1 MIQIVDKY
9 IREHYA
15 DAYEKV
21 RNEAREALKTLKART
36 GKGNNFLG
44 WLDLPKQDV
53 SHLIDLKIVADE
65 IKASGDLLVCIGIG
79 GSYLGSKAFIHALF
93 GEKHNIRFIGH
104 HLSPLGINDLID
116 ELKERDFY
124 INVISKSGTTTEPGI
139 SFRILRELAEK
150 KYGENAA
157 QRIIATTDAKQGA
170 LRELTRQKGYR
181 SFIIPDDVGG
191 RFSVLTPV
199 GLLPILAAGADLD
212 QIIRGANS
220 GFKFALS
227 DDEQNPALSYV
238 TSRNVCYRDG
248 KAIEIMASMEP
259 RLHYLSEWWKQLFGE
274 SEGKEGKGIFPAS
287 VDFTTDLHSMGQWIQ
302 DGVRNIFE
310 TFLVVDHYQKDIDIP
325 RDEDDLDKLN
335 YIAGKKI
342 SEVNYKAYKGTKKAH
357 QDGGVPTLVIHFDYL
372 DEENLAKLCVIFEV
386 AVAISGYMLGIN
398 PFDQPGVEMYKK
410 NMFILLGK
418 PGVE

>member
-9 IREHYA
+9 IREQYA
-15 DAYEKV
+15 QVYESV
-21 RNEAREALKTLKART
+21 RDEARNALRTLLARN
-36 GKGNNFLG
+36 GKGNEFLG
-44 WLDLPKQDV
+44 WLDLPKQDI
-53 SHLIDLKIVADE
+53 SFLEELKNIADE
-65 IKASGDLLVCIGIG
+65 IKNSGDLLICIGIG

-93 GEKHNIRFIGH
+93 GEKHNVRFIGH
-104 HLSPLGINDLID
+104 HLSPLELKDLLD
-116 ELKERDFY
+116 ELEERDFY

-139 SFRILRELAEK
+139 AFRILRDLAEK
-150 KYGENAA
+150 KYADEASK
-157 QRIIATTDAKQGA
+157 RIIATTDAKKGA

-220 GFKFALS
+220 GFKFALN
-227 DDEQNPALSYV
+227 DDDQNPAITYV
-238 TSRNVCYRDG
+238 TSRQICYRDG

-310 TFLVVDHYQKDIDIP
+310 TFVVVDHYQKDIDIP
-325 RDEDDLDKLN
+325 HDEYDLDKLN
-335 YIAGKKI
+335 YIAGKKL

-357 QDGGVPTLVIHFDYL
+357 QDGGVPTMVIHFDYL
-372 DEENLAKLCVIFEV
+372 DEENLARLCVIFEV
-386 AVAISGYMLGIN
+386 AVAISGYMLDVN

-410 NMFILLGK
+410 NMFLLLGK
-418 PGVE
+418 PGAK